1 MQSYQAVKQGP
12 SPSHA
17 IIKQSQAT
25 LLQAVNKIGTSCF
38 LGHFVSD
45 FLGFGRLLLYQ
56 VGFIDVAYPL
66 PRW

>member
-25 LLQAVNKIGTSCF
+25 LLQAVNKIGMGDVFWALCVFFS
-38 LGHFVSD
+38 SD
-45 FLGFGRLLLYQ
+45 MLLLYQ
-56 VGFIDVAYPL
+56 VEIIGVACPDDS
-66 PRW
+66 